1 MAAELH
7 PAASHHYMPGFM
19 TAPGESDVLMVV
31 TGLFLLAGVV
41 GFGIFYW
48 TLHSLPERMAHKS
61 HKLQFE
67 IVAVLGLISLFTHEH
82 IYWVAGL
89 LLALVDLPD
98 IGSWMGRI
106 AGSVEKIAGGAESQ
120 KPGESPEGAAF
131 DGKPA
136 ESPSKPPQE
145 HVTSIRHARS

>member
-7 PAASHHYMPGFM
+7 PAASHHHMPGFM
-19 TAPGESDVLMVV
+19 TAPGESDLLMVV

-41 GFGIFYW
+41 GFGVFYW
-48 TLHSLPERMAHKS
+48 TLHSLPERLAHRN
-61 HKLQFE
+61 HKLRFE

-82 IYWVAGL
+82 IYWIAGL

-98 IGSWMGRI
+98 FGGWMGRV
-106 AGSVEKIAGGAESQ
+106 AGSVEKIAGVSESQ
-120 KPGESPEGAAF
+120 KPPETPESEAL
-131 DGKPA
+131 DRKPA
-136 ESPSKPPQE
+136 DGPTKTPQE